1 MPARFSYPC
10 ADRAYSK
17 GKKGTRKGGGGE
29 KGRKEI
35 NRRKTAKL
43 EDATRV
49 FEREP
54 NIGCCLSASG
64 TEIRW
69 KSKRKRDGRCAR
81 TRMGIGVATSC
92 EMFMKARLIYL
103 HSRSAD
109 FIALVAWTPGR
120 EKARQSIG
128 RDSVI
133 HLSNYF
139 FFRVFIFNEYFSNS
153 NRNCGILLFP
163 RFQIIFYT
171 FRLFSCFI

>member
-10 ADRAYSK
+10 ADRVYGK
-17 GKKGTRKGGGGE
+17 GKKKGERGGK

-43 EDATRV
+43 EYSS
-49 FEREP
+49 EP
-54 NIGCCLSASG
+54 NIGSCLSASA

-69 KSKRKRDGRCAR
+69 KKKRKRDGWTMRAHPYIG
-81 TRMGIGVATSC
+81 GIGVATSC

-109 FIALVAWTPGR
+109 FIALVARPRLDTWTR

-128 RDSVI
+128 TGRDSLI
-133 HLSNYF
+133 HLFFSVYF
-139 FFRVFIFNEYFSNS
+139 
-153 NRNCGILLFP
+153 
-163 RFQIIFYT
+163 
-171 FRLFSCFI
+171 

>member
-1 MPARFSYPC
+1 
-10 ADRAYSK
+10 
-17 GKKGTRKGGGGE
+17 
-29 KGRKEI
+29 
-35 NRRKTAKL
+35 
-43 EDATRV
+43 
-49 FEREP
+49 
-54 NIGCCLSASG
+54 
-64 TEIRW
+64 
-69 KSKRKRDGRCAR
+69 
-81 TRMGIGVATSC
+81 MGIGVATSC

-139 FFRVFIFNEYFSNS
+139 VFRVFIFNEYFSNS

-163 RFQIIFYT
+163 NYLLYFSSLLVFYLDYLT
-171 FRLFSCFI
+171 ITRVIW

>member
-1 MPARFSYPC
+1 MEEQA
-10 ADRAYSK
+10 
-17 GKKGTRKGGGGE
+17 
-29 KGRKEI
+29 KE
-35 NRRKTAKL
+35 
-43 EDATRV
+43 
-49 FEREP
+49 
-54 NIGCCLSASG
+54 G
-64 TEIRW
+64 
-69 KSKRKRDGRCAR
+69 CAR

-139 FFRVFIFNEYFSNS
+139 VFRVFIFNEYFSNS

-163 RFQIIFYT
+163 RFQIIFHT